1 MKPSDFWQEW
11 STRDRGLA
19 LALDVYEHDVL
30 GPNGFP
36 CEIEED
42 PDNDG
47 YFKVEEAV
55 NYASRALD
63 LYREHTKPE
72 PGAVFRIVFD
82 KPSEEELNGYR

>member
-1 MKPSDFWQEW
+1 MKPSEFWEW
-11 STRDRGLA
+11 SARDRGLA
-19 LALDVYEHDVL
+19 LALDAYEQDVL

-36 CEIEED
+36 RDMEED

-47 YFKVEEAV
+47 YFKVEEAT

-63 LYREHTKPE
+63 LYREHSKPQA
-72 PGAVFRIVFD
+72 GAVLRLVFD